1 MTYRISEKERIKQ
14 RRAARLQVADRRVD
28 GLATSEVLEPL
39 STIHQQSHAPQRRGD
54 DSKNLKS
61 PAAGEGKKYRSPL
74 PLGEG

>member
-39 STIHQQSHAPQRRGD
+39 STIHQQSHASPKTRRCFE
-54 DSKNLKS
+54 K
-61 PAAGEGKKYRSPL
+61 PEIPRRR
-74 PLGEG
+74 